1 MRRNRKAEASGFS
14 LWREDLW
21 IPDSTDTGAPGP
33 HITEALPG
41 LWWPDH
47 RRSGFDSSFLRPL
60 YPNRQLRD
68 VLSLLFSL
76 FSDLRVF
83 TCSHSQQL
91 TSVAWTVIIGLLLL
105 LFWGTLLVQLSL
117 PFPRD
122 PDFEPSVPLCFSR
135 FDPSTLRLWL
145 AGTDT
150 NVTACTRPSAQ
161 PGAVTC
167 GQYNPDCSRLMDEK
181 MDVSR
186 KNTQLIHDR
195 MRLK

>member
-60 YPNRQLRD
+60 YPNCQLRD

-76 FSDLRVF
+76 FSDL
-83 TCSHSQQL
+83 
-91 TSVAWTVIIGLLLL
+91 SV
-105 LFWGTLLVQLSL
+105 LLVLTLSSLHCGLNTYYRPFAFTFLRNSAGSAFPSL
-117 PFPRD
+117 PR
-122 PDFEPSVPLCFSR
+122 ETLILNHLCPFVFLGLTPPHLDS
-135 FDPSTLRLWL
+135 DWL
-145 AGTDT
+145 E
-150 NVTACTRPSAQ
+150 
-161 PGAVTC
+161 
-167 GQYNPDCSRLMDEK
+167 L
-181 MDVSR
+181 
-186 KNTQLIHDR
+186 TQ
-195 MRLK
+195 M